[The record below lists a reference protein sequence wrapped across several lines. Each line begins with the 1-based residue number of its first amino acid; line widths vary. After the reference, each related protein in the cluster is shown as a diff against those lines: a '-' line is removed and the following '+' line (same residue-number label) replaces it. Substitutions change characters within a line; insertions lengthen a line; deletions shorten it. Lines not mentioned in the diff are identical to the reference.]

1 MTVEVYP
8 DPEKIMIDINALS
21 SALEK
26 IASIGRGETTVE
38 VATFKIRMKVVTGD
52 EDLDAEEYGR
62 GDGGDSSGMRL
73 IERYKQAV
81 LAHSIIG
88 IDTLD
93 LSSQP
98 YVLTGERTE
107 KGAPIKEPRH
117 IFVRR
122 MLATWPRT
130 ITNTLFDKY
139 LELLRGVNDNVEKAI
154 HFESDDLDA
163 RINTLE
169 KRLADLKKE
178 RATMDALKKG
188 AKALLSVPD
197 PRATP
202 QEPPAPPV
210 VQEDETELEEIV
222 PTIQTTVSNVPP
234 HTEGHFDK
242 NPRFKKR

>member
-1 MTVEVYP
+1 
-8 DPEKIMIDINALS
+8 MIDINALS

-38 VATFKIRMKVVTGD
+38 VAQFKIRMKVVTGD

-88 IDTLD
+88 IGDLD
-93 LSSQP
+93 FSSQP
-98 YVLTGERTE
+98 YVLTGEHTE
-107 KGAPIKEPRH
+107 KGVPIKEPRH
-117 IFVRR
+117 IFIRK

-130 ITNTLFDKY
+130 ITNTLFEKY
-139 LELLRGVNDNVEKAI
+139 LELLRGVNDNVEEAI

-178 RATMDALKKG
+178 RATLDALKKG

-202 QEPPAPPV
+202 PEPEHAQETE
-210 VQEDETELEEIV
+210 QETELEEVV
-222 PTIQTTVSNVPP
+222 PTIQTPVSNNPP
-234 HTEGHFDK
+234 HTAAQLDR
-242 NPRFKKR
+242 NPRFRKR